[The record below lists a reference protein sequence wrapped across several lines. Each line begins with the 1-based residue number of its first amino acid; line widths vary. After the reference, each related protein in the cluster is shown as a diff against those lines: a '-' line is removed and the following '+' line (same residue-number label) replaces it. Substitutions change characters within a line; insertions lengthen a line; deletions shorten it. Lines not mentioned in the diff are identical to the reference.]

1 MGTITGP
8 GASPFGETVNGNM
21 SNVNIYNRALSLAE
35 IKTNYNGLK
44 KRYGL

>member
-8 GASPFGETVNGNM
+8 GVSWWDSFDTLLDP
-21 SNVNIYNRALSLAE
+21 S
-35 IKTNYNGLK
+35 NYNGLK